1 VASLIALL
9 GSFAIAVSIV
19 GDTFNHLPAQHEK
32 ELGRFCLEGI
42 GATAAGSEAAVA
54 GGGGGGGGGSAPQ
67 RIETT
72 CLLTQGVV
80 RTTQETEPLSVL
92 GFIELNMSSAKAVLF
107 FMTIDLGIVFSRV
120 DWGVA

>member
-1 VASLIALL
+1 MASLIALL

-19 GDTFNHLPAQHEK
+19 GDTFNHLPGQHEK

-42 GATAAGSEAAVA
+42 GATAAGSEPAAA
-54 GGGGGGGGGSAPQ
+54 GGGGGGGAPQ